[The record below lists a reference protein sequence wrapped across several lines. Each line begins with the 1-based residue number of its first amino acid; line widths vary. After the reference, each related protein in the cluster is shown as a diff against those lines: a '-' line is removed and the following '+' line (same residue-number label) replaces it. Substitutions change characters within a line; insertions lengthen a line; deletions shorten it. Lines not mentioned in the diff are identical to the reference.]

1 MDAQIV
7 RGEKTV
13 VINVD
18 KAIPF
23 LGIRTIDKTAFKGQ
37 AGIALQ
43 ISYGDALKIDAFN
56 EGYAPLILEVKDANG
71 VKIGTM
77 ETRILV
83 AAMASVKLEDEAAEE
98 ESLYATASGQ
108 GFFGGIGQRADAVA
122 TSPAA
127 VSSIVF
133 PEASDHYDNQGASTL
148 VEPESNDF
156 SDTISTYSGFY
167 ASGIPRSQPI
177 YITLDQAASG
187 DAPIQWKASLCTD
200 PKNELR
206 PRSWTTYAA

>member
-1 MDAQIV
+1 MAWTANGTGGIVELSGTLTPKGKTTPWEIQVGGAVTGLDAQIV

-108 GFFGGIGQRADAVA
+108 GFLGG
-122 TSPAA
+122 
-127 VSSIVF
+127 
-133 PEASDHYDNQGASTL
+133 L
-148 VEPESNDF
+148 VK
-156 SDTISTYSGFY
+156 G
-167 ASGIPRSQPI
+167 
-177 YITLDQAASG
+177 LM
-187 DAPIQWKASLCTD
+187 L
-200 PKNELR
+200 
-206 PRSWTTYAA
+206 